1 MKKGI
6 IYTLLIIVIIGLSFS
21 LNDVKRIA
29 TDAGAFSDYDST
41 SSYDSNTYDSDST
54 NNRSSHYNY
63 NREDTL
69 IKRIK
74 INHKTTIIIIEII
87 TLIFLV
93 IKELIMPS
101 SFTKTKKVTIYLII
115 PLLTIIMSLF
125 INENIAFVVIIP
137 QLILLISLKWVKN
150 IENIRLKRLLLL
162 ICYAI
167 VIILFSY
174 IFDAETYSMIF
185 LYLGVG
191 AFVLNGISSIKIDNS
206 NNELTII
213 EGEPIL
219 PAFNNF
225 GIYGDQK
232 AVNIF
237 YNLFYEVQM
246 AWMNFDYTK
255 LKELCSDELYNSL
268 RRELEEIEKKK
279 EKNIMKDFKVN
290 KVAVIEMNNYA
301 DKLEIVMM
309 LDVSFYDYIID
320 KHKFVIRG
328 SSTKKI
334 NNIYNLTYQ
343 KKYERLDNCPS
354 CGAKVTSN
362 LNSNCEYCG
371 SILINNNKDFVLS
384 LINKVS

>member
-115 PLLTIIMSLF
+115 PLLIIIMSLF

-137 QLILLISLKWVKN
+137 QLILLISLKWVKK

-279 EKNIMKDFKVN
+279 I
-290 KVAVIEMNNYA
+290 
-301 DKLEIVMM
+301 
-309 LDVSFYDYIID
+309 
-320 KHKFVIRG
+320 
-328 SSTKKI
+328 
-334 NNIYNLTYQ
+334 
-343 KKYERLDNCPS
+343 
-354 CGAKVTSN
+354 
-362 LNSNCEYCG
+362 
-371 SILINNNKDFVLS
+371 
-384 LINKVS
+384 